1 MYPCNA
7 SLPIEAEI
15 VRRVQESRH
24 IFSLYLRFTVDKNL
38 DFIPGQFNM
47 LYLFGV
53 GEVPI
58 SIVSDPEEKQSFQH
72 TIRAVGRVTNAMA
85 QLKVGDRI
93 GVRGPFGQG
102 WPLAKA
108 EHKNMVIITGG
119 LGCAPTVSII
129 NYIATRRERFGKLSI
144 LQGVKHSDD
153 FIFQDRYQTWQA
165 LPNTEVFI
173 LANISTASWP
183 WLTGHVT
190 EQIKNLN
197 LESDNT
203 MVMMCGP
210 NVMMQ
215 AAVEAMQK
223 KGVPEEQMYL
233 SLERNMECG
242 IGLCGHCQLGGK
254 FICKDGPIFA
264 YSEIKSL
271 FNVPGF

>member
-1 MYPCNA
+1 
-7 SLPIEAEI
+7 
-15 VRRVQESRH
+15 
-24 IFSLYLRFTVDKNL
+24 
-38 DFIPGQFNM
+38 
-47 LYLFGV
+47 
-53 GEVPI
+53 
-58 SIVSDPEEKQSFQH
+58 
-72 TIRAVGRVTNAMA
+72 
-85 QLKVGDRI
+85 
-93 GVRGPFGQG
+93 
-102 WPLAKA
+102 
-108 EHKNMVIITGG
+108 MVIITGG

-173 LANISTASWP
+173 LANTSTASWP

-215 AAVEAMQK
+215 AAVAAMQK